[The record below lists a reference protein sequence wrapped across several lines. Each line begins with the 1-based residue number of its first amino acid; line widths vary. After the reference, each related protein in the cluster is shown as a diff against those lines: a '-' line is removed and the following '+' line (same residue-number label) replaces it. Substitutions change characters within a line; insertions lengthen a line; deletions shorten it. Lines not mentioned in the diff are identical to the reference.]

1 MVAEIC
7 AVPVFVAVNDAIFP
21 DPLDARPIAVFE
33 FVHVQDPPVGVVA
46 KVVAGM
52 TSFLQTVILDG
63 TETVGV
69 GFTVIV

>member
-52 TSFLQTVILDG
+52 TSDG